1 MTIRKHFL
9 LVDST
14 LRLHGVN
21 FVSEDYISTRI
32 LNCSTIAAFSNK
44 DILEIIYND
53 KNYEENT
60 TYPNNQ
66 SLTDLFQI
74 VLHENSHLHDKHF
87 DYISLLNV
95 KKKINFKTYAN
106 DKFTLDSKER
116 VIICNIQLAKFK
128 KINIKFEDLI
138 KSLRK

>member
-1 MTIRKHFL
+1 MTIRKDFL
-9 LVDST
+9 LVDSA
-14 LRLHGVN
+14 LSIHEVD
-21 FVSEDYISTRI
+21 FVSKDYISTRI

-44 DILEIIYND
+44 DILEIVYND
-53 KNYEENT
+53 KNYEKTNP
-60 TYPNNQ
+60 YPNNQ
-66 SLTDLFQI
+66 SLSDLFQI
-74 VLHENSHLHDKHF
+74 VLHQKSHLHDEYF

-106 DKFTLDSKER
+106 DKFTLDSKTR
-116 VIICNIQLAKFK
+116 VVICNIQLTKFK